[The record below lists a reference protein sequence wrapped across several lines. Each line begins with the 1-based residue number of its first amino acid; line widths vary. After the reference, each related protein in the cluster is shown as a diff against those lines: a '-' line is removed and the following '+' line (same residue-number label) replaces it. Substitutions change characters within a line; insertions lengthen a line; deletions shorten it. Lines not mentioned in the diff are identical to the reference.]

1 MFFAVRIG
9 VPRSVTSVGSAFS
22 SIGLMAE
29 GRLADR
35 PPELPGLRGTPVAEE
50 PDLDATTAGL
60 GPLPEWGAA
69 GAGCAGALAGFG
81 GGVVAGRGAG
91 ASAGGGVVAA
101 GAGGVVGWATATLA
115 GTGAE
120 GSATATG
127 GLFAGGAASSAARA
141 AKNARHAGSTEL
153 GSDE

>member
-9 VPRSVTSVGSAFS
+9 APRSVTSVGSAFS

-101 GAGGVVGWATATLA
+101 GAGGVVGLAKATLA